1 MENVFLRVLDMSLS
15 AAAVIAVVVLLRLV
29 LRGAP
34 KKWRYLLW
42 SAAGFRLACP
52 VSFRAAFSIFRLGP
66 AAAAVPAASAAA
78 GELRYIPRAS
88 VTAAPVIHD
97 PVIVT
102 GAPIRVPADAVSVQA
117 AAPAVQAASADPLE
131 VLLTV
136 GTVLW
141 LAGLAVMLIVGVVRY
156 LRMRKQLADAV
167 RLEKGVFASDSIR
180 APFILGLLPPRVYV
194 PAGLEGK
201 ELDYVLKHERAH
213 LRRCDHWAK
222 LMSYLLLSLH
232 WFNPLV
238 WLGFYLM
245 SRDMEMSCDE
255 RVLASC
261 EGEAKEYSRTL
272 LAFAVGRRFPAPAPL
287 GFGESDVSS
296 RIKNALRWHRPKLWV
311 TVIAVAL
318 CLAAIAACT
327 ANPSSG
333 WLEDDDAVLD
343 YAMKNY
349 QIEGKAITGGKYLD
363 SGGLGDG
370 SVAYKR
376 FVVELEDGT
385 TYLLTVNGSM
395 RRSLRQV
402 GPAMRV
408 KDFVSANIEGS
419 PWLWFFSLRRD
430 SLAEAVWGEYGP
442 EAREQSLSDEQRR
455 DLVARLNALRPEEIH
470 PGRGGPMNRYVKL
483 VTDDGTFTLRFDG
496 GMIEL
501 AMDDAARARYPI
513 PEGDPSPEW
522 MIDSRFLYG
531 LLDSLGTDAAAGGE
545 EEPAP
550 TPKVLTVPEVSADTT
565 GDTVSFGFSDGSLAL
580 LGVEGKTNQD
590 VIDAVPFAD
599 CSYRAEDNF
608 LLAGD
613 PAILSGGA
621 LRPGLSIPD
630 TRLALFGYTYHSN
643 FGEEQMRKPQ
653 IALHT
658 EEEGS
663 DYPVTGIYAGQLFDL
678 TLRYSDYDSGCL
690 SHATLA
696 FLPNEGEG
704 HALELFAML
713 RDAMTEQLGAPQS
726 EELNGHYDR
735 EETSYDRDGNAVSSS
750 EPVDYVMAAWWD
762 DTATLTLRLEIGQY
776 YSRLLCIDFY
786 ENIYYTDEPEIPERP
801 LEAMAAL
808 KAEDIY
814 VRSSGYSAPDEET
827 LAAAMSTAAQHRKN
841 FPLPEDAHYL
851 FWQLEAYFREA
862 SPYGNTALH
871 RHFQLQAGLAEDLVK
886 VSYYDGKTPTPT
898 TPAAV
903 WVEDHDLYSLVR
915 DCYRREPVIEQDAW
929 EKYGAFLENQ
939 AQSFIDS
946 YSPTGACP
954 MTGYVFTRLEKSAYV
969 MENEEGAII
978 PVYLY
983 DVAYIPEEVR
993 QVGWAGGMGLDAEE
1007 HVTGL
1012 NTGDLFG
1019 VGGTEAAAFICQAPL
1034 DAGMLYTSFTRG
1046 DAAQRQEYTL
1056 WKKAYWELIVNE
1068 ILPNTEYL
1076 GAVSGPV
1083 THLALATLRGGPVPE
1098 LICYLPGAGKSAAA
1112 AVFTFEEGEV
1122 RAFNAECSFGL
1133 PLAKN
1138 AVEGCFWANPEISA
1152 PYVAAFRYD
1161 EAQGFW
1167 VLNSANGSNRDRSS
1181 RWLRFGA
1188 DRCGYLAFEQL
1199 IDLDLWYDD
1208 SEQENSW
1215 QVNGEDVTPEEY
1227 HAIEKEYSVW
1237 LENLNGQEDPPI
1249 GVISIRDRDEGL
1261 LERLADWLGYEP

>member
-1 MENVFLRVLDMSLS
+1 MEAIFLRILDMSVS
-15 AAAVIAVVVLLRLV
+15 AAVVIAVVVLLRLV

-52 VSFRAAFSIFRLGP
+52 VSFRSAFSIFRLQT
-66 AAAAVPAASAAA
+66 AAVNASAASAGV
-78 GELRYIPRAS
+78 GELRYIPRA
-88 VTAAPVIHD
+88 AAPSAPPIITN

-102 GAPIRVPADAVSVQA
+102 GVPIRVPSDAIPVPA
-117 AAPAVQAASADPLE
+117 AAPAIQAASVDPMQL
-131 VLLTV
+131 LLTV
-136 GTVLW
+136 GACLW
-141 LAGLAVMLIVGVVRY
+141 LAGLAVMLVLGVVRY
-156 LRMRKQLADAV
+156 FRMNNNLSDAV
-167 RLEKGVFASDSIR
+167 RVEDGVFASDSIR
-180 APFILGLLPPRVYV
+180 APFILGLLPPRIYV

-222 LMSYLLLSLH
+222 LLGYLLLSLH

-255 RVLASC
+255 RVLASY

-287 GFGESDVSS
+287 GFGESDVAS
-296 RIKNALRWHRPKLWV
+296 RIKNALRWRKPKLWV

-327 ANPSSG
+327 ADPSTG

-349 QIEGKAITGGKYLD
+349 RIEGKAITGGKYLD
-363 SGGLGDG
+363 SGGLTDG

-385 TYLLTVNGSM
+385 TCLLTVNGSL
-395 RRSLRQV
+395 RRHLRQV
-402 GPAMRV
+402 GPEMQV
-408 KDFVSANIEGS
+408 KDFASANIDGS
-419 PWLWFFSLRRD
+419 PWLWFYSLRRD
-430 SLAEAVWGEYGP
+430 SLAEAAWGKYSP
-442 EAREQSLSDEQRR
+442 EARARSLSYEQLR
-455 DLVARLNALRPEEIH
+455 DLVARLNALQPEEIH

-501 AMDDAARARYPI
+501 ALDDAVRARYPI

-522 MIDSRFLYG
+522 VIDSRFLYD
-531 LLDSLGTDAAAGGE
+531 LLDSLGMDAAASE
-545 EEPAP
+545 EDKPTP

-565 GDTVSFGFSDGSLAL
+565 GDTVFFGSSDGSLAL

-590 VIDAVPFAD
+590 VIDFVPFDD
-599 CSYRAEDNF
+599 CSCRPEDNF
-608 LLAGD
+608 LSPGD
-613 PAILSGGA
+613 PAILSGGV
-621 LRPGLSIPD
+621 LRPGLSVAE

-678 TLRYSDYDSGCL
+678 SLDYSDYDGGVL
-690 SHATLA
+690 YHATLA
-696 FLPNEGEG
+696 FLPNEGED

-713 RDAMTEQLGAPQS
+713 RAAMTEQLGAPRS

-735 EETSYDRDGNAVSSS
+735 EEAEYDKYGNYVSSRY
-750 EPVDYVMAAWWD
+750 EPTDYVQAAWWD
-762 DTATLTLRLEIGQY
+762 DTATLTVRLEIGQY

-786 ENIYYTDEPEIPERP
+786 ENIYYVEETEIPERP
-801 LEAMAAL
+801 LEAMAAV
-808 KAEDIY
+808 KAEDIF
-814 VRSSGYSAPDEET
+814 VQSSGYSAPDEET
-827 LAAAMSTAAQHRKN
+827 LAAAMSAAAQHRKS
-841 FPLPEDAHYL
+841 FPLPEDSEYL

-862 SPYGNTALH
+862 SPYGSTALH

-886 VSYYDGKTPTPT
+886 VSYYDGKTTI
-898 TPAAV
+898 PAAV
-903 WVEDHDLYSLVR
+903 WVKDHDLYELVR
-915 DCYRREPVIEQDAW
+915 GSFRREPVIDADAW

-939 AQSFIDS
+939 AQNFIDG
-946 YSPTGACP
+946 YSPTGACR

-969 MENEEGAII
+969 IENEEGAII

-983 DVAYIPEEVR
+983 DVAYIPEDLR
-993 QVGWAGGMGLDAEE
+993 HVGWSGGMKLDAEE

-1019 VGGTEAAAFICQAPL
+1019 VGGTEEAVFICQAPL

-1046 DAAQRQEYTL
+1046 DAAQRQDYTL
-1056 WKKAYWELIVNE
+1056 WKEAYWELIVNE

-1122 RAFNAECSFGL
+1122 RAFNAECTFGL
-1133 PLAKN
+1133 PPAKN
-1138 AVEGCFWANPEISA
+1138 AAESCFWANPEIA
-1152 PYVAAFRYD
+1152 VPYAAAFRYD

-1167 VLNSANGSNRDRSS
+1167 VLNSANGSNLDSRC

-1188 DRCGYLAFEQL
+1188 DRCGYLACEQL

-1215 QVNGEDVTPEEY
+1215 KINGEYVTPEEY
-1227 HAIEKEYSVW
+1227 HAIEKEYAVW
-1237 LENLNGQEDPPI
+1237 LENLNELDTPI
-1249 GVISIRDRDEGL
+1249 DVISIRDRDDGL
-1261 LERLADWLGYEP
+1261 PDRLADWLGYEP

>member
-1 MENVFLRVLDMSLS
+1 MENLFLRVLDMSIS
-15 AAAVIAVVVLLRLV
+15 ASAVIAVILLLRLV
-29 LRGAP
+29 LRSAP

-52 VSFRAAFSIFRLGP
+52 VSFRAAFSIFRLAP
-66 AAAAVPAASAAA
+66 KAAAAPTATAGAAQ
-78 GELRYIPRAS
+78 LRYIPRAA
-88 VTAAPVIHD
+88 VTAAPVIPN

-102 GAPIRVPADAVSVQA
+102 GAPIQVPENAASVKA
-117 AAPAVQAASADPLE
+117 AAPAVQAASVDPLQL
-131 VLLTV
+131 LLTV
-136 GTVLW
+136 GTILW
-141 LAGLAVMLIVGVVRY
+141 LAGLAVMLALGVIRY
-156 LRMRKQLADAV
+156 FRMKNKLSDAV
-167 RLEKGVFASDSIR
+167 RRVEDIFASDSIR
-180 APFILGLLPPRVYV
+180 VPFILGLVPPRIYV

-201 ELDYVLKHERAH
+201 ELDYVLAHEKAH
-213 LRRCDHWAK
+213 LRRLDHWVK
-222 LMSYLLLSLH
+222 LFGYLLLSLH

-238 WLGFYLM
+238 WLAFYLM
-245 SRDMEMSCDE
+245 GRDMEMSCDE
-255 RVLASC
+255 RVLSRLD
-261 EGEAKEYSRTL
+261 GEAKDYSRTL
-272 LAFAVGRRFPAPAPL
+272 LSFAVGKQFPAPSPL
-287 GFGESDVSS
+287 GFGESDVAS
-296 RIKNALRWHRPKLWV
+296 RIRNALRWRKPKLWV
-311 TVIAVAL
+311 TVLAVLL

-333 WLEDDDAVLD
+333 WLEDEDAVLD

-349 QIEGKAITGGKYLD
+349 RIEGKAITGGKYLD
-363 SGGLGDG
+363 GGGLTDG

-385 TYLLTVNGSM
+385 TCLLTLNGSLH
-395 RRSLRQV
+395 RSLWQV
-402 GPAMRV
+402 GPAMQV
-408 KDFVSANIEGS
+408 KDFGSANIEGS
-419 PWLWFFSLRRD
+419 PWLWFYSLRGE
-430 SLAEAVWGEYGP
+430 SVAEATWGEHGP
-442 EAREQSLSDEQRR
+442 EAGERSLSDEQRK

-522 MIDSRFLYG
+522 VIDSRFLYG
-531 LLDSLGTDAAAGGE
+531 LLDSLGTDAAAVGGE
-545 EEPAP
+545 QETEP
-550 TPKVLTVPEVSADTT
+550 TPKVLTVPEVSADTKD
-565 GDTVSFGFSDGSLAL
+565 DTVFFGFSDGSLAL

-590 VIDAVPFAD
+590 VIDIVPFDD
-599 CSYRAEDNF
+599 CSCRPEENF
-608 LLAGD
+608 LSPGD
-613 PAILSGGA
+613 PAILSGWA

-653 IALHT
+653 VILHA

-663 DYPVTGIYAGQLFDL
+663 DYPVTGIYAGQPFDL
-678 TLRYSDYDSGCL
+678 TLRYSDYDSGAL
-690 SHATLA
+690 SHATLT
-696 FLPNEGEG
+696 FLPNEGED

-713 RDAMTEQLGAPQS
+713 RAAMTEQLGAPQS
-726 EELNGHYDR
+726 EEMNGHYDR
-735 EETSYDRDGNAVSSS
+735 EEVEYDKNGNYVSSLY
-750 EPVDYVMAAWWD
+750 EPTDYVLAAWWD
-762 DTATLTLRLEIGQY
+762 GASTLTLRLEIGQY

-786 ENIYYTDEPEIPERP
+786 ENIYYADEPETPEDP
-801 LEAMAAL
+801 LEAMASL
-808 KAEDIY
+808 KAEDIF
-814 VRSSGYSAPDEET
+814 VQSSGYSAPDEEA
-827 LAAAMSTAAQHRKN
+827 LATAMSAAAQHRKD
-841 FPLPEDAHYL
+841 FSLPEDSKYL
-851 FWQLEAYFREA
+851 FWQLEAYYHEA
-862 SPYGNTALH
+862 LPYDYTALL
-871 RHFQLQAGLAEDLVK
+871 RHFKLEAGLAEDLVK
-886 VSYYDGKTPTPT
+886 VSYYDGKTT

-903 WVEDHDLYSLVR
+903 WVEDHGLYELVR
-915 DCYRREPVIEQDAW
+915 GCYRREPVIEQDAW
-929 EKYGAFLENQ
+929 EKFGAFLENQ
-939 AQSFIDS
+939 AQSFLDS
-946 YSPTGACP
+946 YTPTGACR

-983 DVAYIPEEVR
+983 DVAYIPEDLR
-993 QVGWAGGMGLDAEE
+993 HVGWSGGMKLDAEE

-1012 NTGDLFG
+1012 NTGDLFC
-1019 VGGTEAAAFICQAPL
+1019 VGGTEEAVFICQAPL

-1046 DAAQRQEYTL
+1046 DAAQRQDYTL
-1056 WKKAYWELIVNE
+1056 WKEAYWELIVNE

-1122 RAFNAECSFGL
+1122 RAFNAECTFGL

-1138 AVEGCFWANPEISA
+1138 AAESCFRANPEIA
-1152 PYVAAFRYD
+1152 VPYAAAFRYD

-1167 VLNSANGSNRDRSS
+1167 VLNSANGSNLDSRC

-1188 DRCGYLAFEQL
+1188 DRCGYLACEQL

-1215 QVNGEDVTPEEY
+1215 RINGEDVTPEEY
-1227 HAIEKEYSVW
+1227 HAIEKEYAVW
-1237 LENLNGQEDPPI
+1237 LENLNGLEYPPI
-1249 GVISIRDRDEGL
+1249 GVISLRDRDEGL
-1261 LERLADWLGYEP
+1261 LDRLADWLGYEP

>member
-1 MENVFLRVLDMSLS
+1 M
-15 AAAVIAVVVLLRLV
+15 
-29 LRGAP
+29 
-34 KKWRYLLW
+34 
-42 SAAGFRLACP
+42 
-52 VSFRAAFSIFRLGP
+52 
-66 AAAAVPAASAAA
+66 
-78 GELRYIPRAS
+78 
-88 VTAAPVIHD
+88 
-97 PVIVT
+97 
-102 GAPIRVPADAVSVQA
+102 
-117 AAPAVQAASADPLE
+117 
-131 VLLTV
+131 
-136 GTVLW
+136 
-141 LAGLAVMLIVGVVRY
+141 
-156 LRMRKQLADAV
+156 
-167 RLEKGVFASDSIR
+167 
-180 APFILGLLPPRVYV
+180 
-194 PAGLEGK
+194 
-201 ELDYVLKHERAH
+201 
-213 LRRCDHWAK
+213 
-222 LMSYLLLSLH
+222 
-232 WFNPLV
+232 
-238 WLGFYLM
+238 
-245 SRDMEMSCDE
+245 
-255 RVLASC
+255 
-261 EGEAKEYSRTL
+261 
-272 LAFAVGRRFPAPAPL
+272 
-287 GFGESDVSS
+287 
-296 RIKNALRWHRPKLWV
+296 
-311 TVIAVAL
+311 
-318 CLAAIAACT
+318 
-327 ANPSSG
+327 
-333 WLEDDDAVLD
+333 
-343 YAMKNY
+343 
-349 QIEGKAITGGKYLD
+349 
-363 SGGLGDG
+363 
-370 SVAYKR
+370 
-376 FVVELEDGT
+376 
-385 TYLLTVNGSM
+385 
-395 RRSLRQV
+395 
-402 GPAMRV
+402 
-408 KDFVSANIEGS
+408 SANIEGS

-430 SLAEAVWGEYGP
+430 FLAEATWGEYGP
-442 EAREQSLSDEQRR
+442 EAREQSLSDEKLR

-513 PEGDPSPEW
+513 PKGDPSPEW
-522 MIDSRFLYG
+522 VIDSRFLYG
-531 LLDSLGTDAAAGGE
+531 LLDSLGTDAAGGE
-545 EEPAP
+545 QEPAP
-550 TPKVLTVPEVSADTT
+550 TPKGLTVPEVSADTT
-565 GDTVSFGFSDGSLAL
+565 GDTISFGFSDGSLAL
-580 LGVEGKTNQD
+580 LGAEGKTNQD
-590 VIDAVPFAD
+590 VIDLVPFAD

-608 LLAGD
+608 LLPGD

-621 LRPGLSIPD
+621 LRPGLSVAE

-678 TLRYSDYDSGCL
+678 TLRYSDYDGGCL

-696 FLPNEGEG
+696 FLPNEGED

-726 EELNGHYDR
+726 EEMNGHYDR

-801 LEAMAAL
+801 LDAMAAL
-808 KAEDIY
+808 KGENIY

-827 LAAAMSTAAQHRKN
+827 LAAAMNAAAQHRKN
-841 FPLPEDAHYL
+841 FPLPEDSQYL

-862 SPYGNTALH
+862 SPYGSTALH

-903 WVEDHDLYSLVR
+903 WVEDHDLYELVR

-969 MENEEGAII
+969 MENEEGAIV

-983 DVAYIPEEVR
+983 DVAYIPEDPR
-993 QVGWAGGMGLDAEE
+993 RVGWAGGMGLDAEK

-1012 NTGDLFG
+1012 NYGHIIS

-1046 DAAQRQEYTL
+1046 DAAQRQDYTL

-1152 PYVAAFRYD
+1152 PYAAAFRYD

-1188 DRCGYLAFEQL
+1188 DRCGYLACEQL